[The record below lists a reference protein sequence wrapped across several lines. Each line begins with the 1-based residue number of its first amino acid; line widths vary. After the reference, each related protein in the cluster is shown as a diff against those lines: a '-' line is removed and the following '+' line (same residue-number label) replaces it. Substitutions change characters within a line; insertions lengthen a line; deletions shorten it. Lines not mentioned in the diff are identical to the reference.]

1 MTSGIENKRWAAQ
14 ANTCCA
20 PRLTRSFVSSPVDA
34 LVNLVGAV
42 PIVRKN
48 PGAMSTPPCRIAVVL
63 RAQRCAMA
71 FAHSPGRRGGPRLVL
86 YTDDFLQ
93 FQHFINLI
101 LAETRLQWTTMPQ
114 GVARPCQWP
123 SGGKWPN
130 MMPQRP
136 SPGGRACAATPTP
149 SISLGS
155 RSAAAPA
162 CVSTRLF
169 LPVRPLSA

>member
-48 PGAMSTPPCRIAVVL
+48 PGAMSTPPCRFAFVL
-63 RAQRCAMA
+63 RAQRCVVA
-71 FAHSPGRRGGPRLVL
+71 FAHSPGRCGGPRLVL

-101 LAETRLQWTTMPQ
+101 LAETRL
-114 GVARPCQWP
+114 
-123 SGGKWPN
+123 
-130 MMPQRP
+130 
-136 SPGGRACAATPTP
+136 
-149 SISLGS
+149 
-155 RSAAAPA
+155 
-162 CVSTRLF
+162 
-169 LPVRPLSA
+169 